1 MGLMSSQRVRHG
13 LHAAVVTLCFAP
25 LCWLIYAALSDD
37 LGANP
42 VEKVTHV
49 TGEWALRLLLLT
61 LAVTPLRKIAGLR
74 HIAAYRRSFGLCAF
88 GYVCLH
94 LATYLSFD
102 LGFAFGLLGEDIL
115 ERPYITLGFAAF
127 CMLAPLAATST
138 RAAIRRMGRHWVS
151 LHRLVYAAAICAV
164 LHFFWLVKADEREPL
179 IYGALLALLL
189 AARAVPLAWRA
200 RRRNAATA

>member
-1 MGLMSSQRVRHG
+1 MSSQRVRLG

-25 LCWLIYAALSDD
+25 LFWLIYAALSDD

-74 HIAAYRRSFGLCAF
+74 NIAAYRRSFGLCAF

-115 ERPYITLGFAAF
+115 ERPYITVGFAAF
-127 CMLAPLAATST
+127 CMLVPLAATST

-164 LHFFWLVKADEREPL
+164 VHFFWLVKADEREPL

-189 AARAVPLAWRA
+189 AARAVPLAQRA